1 MMAKRMNVDTC
12 VACSKSVY
20 QVERLEYSGRVWHKN
35 CFRCAESNI
44 KLDIRSVVMHNDKI
58 YCSKHVPK
66 EAPHVGLDSKE
77 VQQAIEKAAIVAE
90 CSPASGMR
98 PIEGYKRERKKS
110 LYERNSSVGVDA
122 EQMAAEAAL
131 AVEQVKIENEAAAAA
146 EAAKEEEAE
155 EEAEAPKEEEAE
167 ETAEAPKEKEPKEEL
182 KEEEESKEE

>member
-35 CFRCAESNI
+35 CFRCAASNI
-44 KLDIRSVVMHNDKI
+44 KLDIRSVVMHDDKI

-110 LYERNSSVGVDA
+110 LYERNSSVGVNA

-155 EEAEAPKEEEAE
+155 ETAEAPKEE
-167 ETAEAPKEKEPKEEL
+167 EPKEEL